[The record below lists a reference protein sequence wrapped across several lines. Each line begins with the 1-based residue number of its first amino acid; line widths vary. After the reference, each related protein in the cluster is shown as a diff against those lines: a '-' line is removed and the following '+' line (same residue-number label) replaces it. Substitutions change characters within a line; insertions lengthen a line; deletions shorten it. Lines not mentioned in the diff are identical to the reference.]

1 MGGPRLRSLC
11 VPGQT
16 ALTPLRPCCRYGKGR
31 RGAIMGLWNAHTSV
45 GNIGGS
51 LAAAAA
57 LSAGWGWA
65 FLAPGAALVAA
76 AGLIWLLLAAEP
88 EDAGL
93 QPDGLS
99 ELQARRRASRRP
111 LKALLRVAWQDPRAL
126 DAVSLLW
133 LPLVCGLM
141 RGAGRRAPAGRR
153 RPLHSRPLLL
163 RTTCS
168 VRCEGL
174 RLC

>member
-1 MGGPRLRSLC
+1 VGGPRLRSLC

-16 ALTPLRPCCRYGKGR
+16 AADPLRPCCRYGKGR

-57 LSAGWGWA
+57 LGAGWGWA

-153 RPLHSRPLLL
+153 RPLHSRPLLV

-168 VRCEGL
+168 VRREGL

>member
-1 MGGPRLRSLC
+1 
-11 VPGQT
+11 
-16 ALTPLRPCCRYGKGR
+16 
-31 RGAIMGLWNAHTSV
+31 MGLWNAHTSV

-65 FLAPGAALVAA
+65 FLAPGAALIAA

-99 ELQARRRASRRP
+99 ELQARRRAAGRH
-111 LKALLRVAWQDPRAL
+111 LNLARVAWQDPRAL
-126 DAVSLLW
+126 DAMSLLW

-141 RGAGRRAPAGRR
+141 RCAGRRAPAGRR
-153 RPLHSRPLLL
+153 CPLHSRPLLL